1 MTTMDWRSIGRDRR
15 VRWLGGLLIAAV
27 LIGLAAAWIARGDFK
42 GKYAVPAL
50 GADRN
55 GVVAQQAAPAPS
67 AAPVALAPPASVA
80 PRAQATPAPL
90 PPPPIVAEEDG
101 PPPDAD
107 QAPSD
112 PDRMA
117 RAIDKAARK
126 ALDRGE
132 PVRWHKAGEEGYVV
146 VSDERDYGNRACRN
160 VSATINSDNG
170 PTQSSSHLWCTT
182 PDGDWAPAE

>member
-1 MTTMDWRSIGRDRR
+1 MATVDWRSIGRDRR
-15 VRWLGGLLIAAV
+15 VRWLAGLLVAAV

-50 GADRN
+50 GAD
-55 GVVAQQAAPAPS
+55 QAAPMPAPT
-67 AAPVALAPPASVA
+67 ALAPPATVA
-80 PRAQATPAPL
+80 PKTQAPPAQL
-90 PPPPIVAEEDG
+90 PPPPVVAEEDG

-107 QAPSD
+107 EAPSD
-112 PDRMA
+112 SDRMA

-146 VSDERDYGNRACRN
+146 VSDERDYGSRACRN

>member
-1 MTTMDWRSIGRDRR
+1 MATVDWRSIRRDRR
-15 VRWLGGLLIAAV
+15 VQWLGGLVVAAV

-50 GADRN
+50 GADRD
-55 GVVAQQAAPAPS
+55 VAAVQQAATAPAVVPPGNPTPKTQAS
-67 AAPVALAPPASVA
+67 PPA
-80 PRAQATPAPL
+80 QL

-107 QAPSD
+107 EAASD
-112 PDRMA
+112 SDRMA

-146 VSDERDYGNRACRN
+146 VSDERDYGGRACRN
-160 VSATINSDNG
+160 VSATINSDDG

>member
-1 MTTMDWRSIGRDRR
+1 MATVDWRSIGRDRR
-15 VRWLGGLLIAAV
+15 VRWLGGLLVAAV
-27 LIGLAAAWIARGDFK
+27 LIGLAAAWIARGDFN

-55 GVVAQQAAPAPS
+55 GAVAQQVAPMPAPAPF
-67 AAPVALAPPASVA
+67 APPVATAPKTQAPPA
-80 PRAQATPAPL
+80 QL
-90 PPPPIVAEEDG
+90 PPPPMVAEEDG

-107 QAPSD
+107 EAPSD
-112 PDRMA
+112 SDRMA
-117 RAIDKAARK
+117 RAIDRAARK

-146 VSDERDYGNRACRN
+146 VSDERYYGDRACRN